1 MTTDLSQS
9 GPQASGDSASPRAA
23 DLLRRVARVLR
34 YGADTGGMNLWRL
47 RYLERTV
54 RPMLREVLDD
64 KPPHPGRASVME
76 AFQGLEGLDEV
87 PWFERQATVAVAL
100 KAVTEAQRLDA
111 AAADRTLT
119 PCGELIEIPDIPE
132 PASPPPAQSTEAPG
146 AQPTEAETAPPPPP
160 RSVLGDPRATGK
172 PLGSLE
178 GVDDAL
184 AEQFRRAGVETIADL
199 LSLLP
204 VDHDRVH
211 LHGGG
216 PLEEG
221 YVALQGTLR
230 VLYAV
235 LSPMGR
241 RDEALFE
248 VQGRLIRCSWMQ
260 APPGL
265 SAGDDLTLVGELEL
279 EEDGAVLFEAQRW
292 WPNAQGEIRQPV
304 YGLDG
309 LDEGTVRRIVRV
321 ALAQYGGLLLDPLP
335 RPMRQAARIREI
347 GDALQQVHLPS
358 SSLEVG
364 RTRAVFME
372 LLLHQLAAARE
383 QEVRHRGIAHTLSH
397 EPIATL
403 QDAHGLELSD
413 IQEIVFTEIRRDLRK
428 PTAMTR
434 LLQGDVGSG
443 KATLAL
449 LTALMVALSKAQVCF
464 LAPTAIAAEHRY
476 LFAEPILR
484 QAGLV
489 PQLIT
494 STPSPAQIDAVRR
507 GEASAV
513 FATHDLLKR
522 FPEFKKLGLVIVEE
536 RDVFGVVDRAQL
548 IQKGVHPDLLVVT
561 SVPIP
566 VSLTF
571 TAFSDHDLSVLTD
584 PPRQTVEGRLRPPE
598 QRMDTYAEL
607 VEAVERGRQA
617 YVVFPM
623 RRGAD
628 LLDLH
633 DARSLLA
640 ALKAEAFPGLNV
652 ALYHGSMSRDERFR
666 VFEDFQRRRLDV
678 LVATTGIEDA
688 PEVSNATFMVVE
700 NADRYDQVRL
710 HRLRGHVAQGRTV
723 GTCTFVLSKNPSDAG
738 RALVERVAAEQDG
751 FTIAERDRQTRGD
764 EALLGERADGLP
776 EFKVADPSRDRDLL
790 LRARRAALDVLQ
802 RDPDLRQRNNAGLL
816 QLVSGQGGGLREDP
830 APKPKRRP
838 RGRRRR
844 KRGKKTPRS

>member
-1 MTTDLSQS
+1 V
-9 GPQASGDSASPRAA
+9 SGDSASPRAA

-34 YGADTGGMNLWRL
+34 YGADIGGMNLWRL
-47 RYLERTV
+47 HYLERTV
-54 RPMLREVLDD
+54 RPMLREVLDE
-64 KPPHPGRASVME
+64 KPPHPGRAAVMS

-100 KAVTEAQRLDA
+100 KAVTEAQRQDA
-111 AAADRTLT
+111 GPPAATHVPR
-119 PCGELIEIPDIPE
+119 GELIEIPDIPE
-132 PASPPPAQSTEAPG
+132 PSRAPSPAPEAKPAAAVAKSP
-146 AQPTEAETAPPPPP
+146 APPQ
-160 RSVLGDPRATGK
+160 RAALGDPRATGK
-172 PLGSLE
+172 PLSSLE
-178 GVDDAL
+178 GVSEGL
-184 AEQFRRAGVETIADL
+184 AARFQAAGVETIADL

-204 VDHDRVH
+204 SEHERVQ

-221 YVALQGTLR
+221 YVALPGVLR
-230 VLYAV
+230 ALYTV
-235 LSPMGR
+235 LSPMGKR
-241 RDEALFE
+241 SEGLFE

-260 APPGL
+260 EPLGL
-265 SAGDDLTLVGELEL
+265 TVGDDLTFVGELEL
-279 EEDGAVLFEAQRW
+279 EEDGAVLFEPQRW
-292 WPNAQGEIRQPV
+292 WANAQGEIRQPV
-304 YGLDG
+304 YGITGVD
-309 LDEGTVRRIVRV
+309 DGTVRRVVRA
-321 ALAQYGGLLLDPLP
+321 ALAQYGGVLLDPLP

-358 SSLEVG
+358 GPLESG
-364 RTRAVFME
+364 RTRAVFVE
-372 LLLHQLAAARE
+372 LLVHQLAAART
-383 QEVRHRGIAHTLSH
+383 QQVRHRGIAHTLSH

-403 QDAHGLELSD
+403 QDAHGLELTD

-428 PTAMTR
+428 PKAMTR

-443 KATLAL
+443 KATLSL
-449 LTALMVALSKAQVCF
+449 LTALMVALAKAQVCF

-494 STPSPAQIDAVRR
+494 SRPSAAQIDAVRR

-513 FATHDLLKR
+513 FATHALLQD

-536 RDVFGVVDRAQL
+536 RDVFGVVDRAKL
-548 IQKGVHPDLLVVT
+548 TQKGVHPDLLVVT

-571 TAFSDHDLSVLTD
+571 TAFSDHDLSVLSD

-607 VEAVERGRQA
+607 VESVERGRQA

-623 RRGAD
+623 RRGQD

-688 PEVSNATFMVVE
+688 PEVSNATYMVVE

-723 GTCTFVLSKNPSDAG
+723 GTCTFVLSQNPTAEG

-751 FTIAERDRQTRGD
+751 FAIAERDRQARGD
-764 EALLGERADGLP
+764 AALLGGRADGLP

-802 RDPDLRQRNNAGLL
+802 RDPELRQRNNAGLL
-816 QLVSGQGGGLREDP
+816 RLVSGEGAGVTDDP
-830 APKPKRRP
+830 PPKPKRRP

-844 KRGKKTPRS
+844 KRGNKKGAGA